1 MLVLIAALTKTILR
15 TVNNRI
21 VIKPVIVGSRIAV
34 ETVLE
39 FLGAGDSIA
48 DVLEEY
54 PALTEA
60 DVLACIQCAK
70 DIMSHHYSVVTTAAG
85 ANALALAV

>member
-1 MLVLIAALTKTILR
+1 MLCA
-15 TVNNRI
+15 VNNRI
-21 VIKPVIVGSRIAV
+21 VIKPDVCNGKPIIAGTRIAV

-48 DVLEEY
+48 DVLDEY
-54 PALTEA
+54 PSLTEA

-70 DIMSHHYSVVTTAAG
+70 DIMSHHYSVTSTGAADE
-85 ANALALAV
+85 LALAI